1 MQISPP
7 KGTASRACYTR
18 SAPSTTDVLRN
29 QILNSFTSKPQIQ
42 NTTPNATV
50 SISFEGFTALPQKT
64 TSPIFTNR
72 ASTSDPHW
80 KPLPLP
86 PIHQTPRPIRT
97 LLSRNSLLLPFIL
110 PLIQTQPKISNHD
123 LINLKLGLIKLNQSQ
138 IGRLDALRQL
148 PYPKQE
154 FLKSIFQMKFLKG
167 VNPFTR
173 TSSLALFSQR
183 CPLIKP
189 LRMSSTF
196 FGVKELSWR
205 YTPILLNAQ

>member
-1 MQISPP
+1 MPLFQSVSRVSLLCP
-7 KGTASRACYTR
+7 K
-18 SAPSTTDVLRN
+18 
-29 QILNSFTSKPQIQ
+29 K
-42 NTTPNATV
+42 
-50 SISFEGFTALPQKT
+50 
-64 TSPIFTNR
+64 
-72 ASTSDPHW
+72 
-80 KPLPLP
+80 LPLLFSLIVLLPAIPTGNLYPSP